1 MKKLIIKHKAHLRN
15 LLLYVCIGIC
25 GASLDF
31 GIFTLLN
38 HGLDLHYQLAN
49 CISVTAGILLSF
61 TLNSRFNF
69 KKTDHLLKRF
79 FSFYCVGLIGMGI
92 SAFILYF
99 FIGLAS
105 IHQFGTEQLMQLG
118 LFDDLEQADGMYT
131 LLIKFGSIGVVTIV
145 QFTLNKLY
153 SFREIKA

>member
-1 MKKLIIKHKAHLRN
+1 MKKLILRHRAQLRN

-31 GIFTLLN
+31 AIFTLLN
-38 HGLDLHYQLAN
+38 HGCGVHYQLAN
-49 CISVTAGILLSF
+49 CLSVTAGIMLSF

-79 FSFYCVGLIGMGI
+79 ISFYGVGLTGLSI
-92 SAFILYF
+92 SATILYC

-105 IHQFGTEQLMQLG
+105 VHQFGTSQLLQLG
-118 LFDDLEQADGMYT
+118 IFENSTQADNIYT
-131 LLIKFGSIGVVTIV
+131 LLVKFGSIGIVTLV